1 MSSPLSRRSFCL
13 LGGASALLP
22 GLALAQTPEIAPESR
37 TVASASTARWNWL
50 ANTYWYVPAPYL
62 RAYVYTSS
70 NQKLTYAADQTVF
83 RITAYQRGYFWGTVG
98 VQLSGGSITYMSL
111 VGSVTP
117 EGQVYLSFTPFDANV
132 TSSVTIGHGV
142 MVRRLGQWL
151 MANQMSSGPG
161 ARLAVFH
168 WAYMARTEPGRRSWA
183 SLPGAGISVPEF
195 MQDCPPGPELQA
207 G

>member
-22 GLALAQTPEIAPESR
+22 GLALAQTPSADPESR
-37 TVASASTARWNWL
+37 TAAAASTARWDWL

-62 RAYVYTSS
+62 RAYFYTSS
-70 NQKLTYAADQTVF
+70 NQKLTYVTDQTVF
-83 RITAYQRGYFWGTVG
+83 HITGYQRGYFWGVIG
-98 VQLSGGSITYMSL
+98 VQFSGGSISYMSL
-111 VGSVTP
+111 VGSITP
-117 EGQVYLSFTPFDANV
+117 EGKAYFSFTPFDASS
-132 TSSVTIGHGV
+132 TSKVTIGHGV

-151 MANQMSSGPG
+151 MANQMISGPG
-161 ARLAVFH
+161 ATLEIFH
-168 WAYMARTEPGRRSWA
+168 WAYMAQTQPGRRSWA

-195 MQDCPPGPELQA
+195 LQDCPAGPEPQA